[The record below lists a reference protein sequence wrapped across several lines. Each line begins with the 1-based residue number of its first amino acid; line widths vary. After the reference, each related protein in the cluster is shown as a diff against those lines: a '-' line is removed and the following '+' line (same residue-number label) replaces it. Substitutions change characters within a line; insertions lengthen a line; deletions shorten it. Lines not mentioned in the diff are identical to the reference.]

1 MVTVL
6 LSSCATPFGGHTA
19 ATPENSVELDKAVY
33 EVEDAIRYYQTYLR
47 SQTRGLPRLSKVEF
61 EFQTTSAVGGGLSAS
76 VYVFTLGASAQRAVT
91 HDVTYTYPRLPS
103 TGEKHD
109 KTPPYLFNELTDT
122 IKTTVDAANAAKNFG
137 TQPYNSLQVR
147 VQYAFSKSLK
157 GGANFPVEMVTL
169 GINAQADKNSIQSVT
184 LTFAPH

>member
-1 MVTVL
+1 M
-6 LSSCATPFGGHTA
+6 
-19 ATPENSVELDKAVY
+19 
-33 EVEDAIRYYQTYLR
+33 
-47 SQTRGLPRLSKVEF
+47 SKVEF
-61 EFQTTSAVGGGLSAS
+61 EFQTTSDFGGGLSAS

-137 TQPYNSLQVR
+137 AQPYDGLRVK
-147 VQYAFSKSLK
+147 VQYACSKSVK
-157 GGANFPVEMVTL
+157 RSANFPVEMATL
-169 GINAQADKNSIQSVT
+169 GINAQADKNSIRSVT
-184 LTFAPH
+184 LTFAQH